1 MCVRVCV
8 LYLIE
13 HLKWLIVLNYRVQ
26 GQMTDRQSLPLRHG
40 FLKVVDTKGVFETI
54 LSLST
59 QKLYLYILY

>member
-1 MCVRVCV
+1 
-8 LYLIE
+8 
-13 HLKWLIVLNYRVQ
+13 
-26 GQMTDRQSLPLRHG
+26 MTDRQSLPLRHG